1 MRTSRLSLPSWSTAR
16 LKRSVISPSRPS
28 CTCRQ
33 ADQAPMTR
41 IAPPRACSSVVRTS
55 FCAATASAVVAKALR
70 GASTAGSSA
79 TTRASSARP
88 ATAASTTPSQ
98 KSRPRLRFM
107 TQIVALSRSPG
118 NTSADRRPRQIRP
131 SAGRQRPGGRRRRP
145 ATVPSAASWRS
156 TLPTGSRWARWT
168 CGPPRTTGNCRCG
181 TASAPNARGCAAHER
196 RPSHRLSAGGAA
208 HQLPGHLPPCA
219 GVVERQRGRPGRLP
233 GHPLVDRPPGPL
245 RLVGGLRCRRGSA
258 GRRGGDLRG
267 DRRRPG
273 RPAAPAPPPLVA
285 ARPWLWD
292 RVADHLAHVGV
303 RLPGPSRPAGRGHGG
318 GAIGARGER
327 LAAGAEWSPY
337 SQRQALV
344 REVHAARQVV
354 RATRRHHEPTNP
366 ALAPALG
373 IAYPGGDLYP
383 WLRQR
388 GRSIEVVIPEREQRL
403 AMAVLGI
410 PGSGK
415 TYTLLRRVWI
425 AARAGMRVIFVDC
438 KGTDPGL
445 AWQVTC
451 AYRLANPG
459 AVVGFWPT
467 QPLDCWRGDGM
478 AIANRLLAVEDW
490 AAEGGGVYYRR
501 LATLAIQ
508 LACTPPSGPPR
519 NSGQFLRRLDLKK
532 LQQLWRGDPTAQAD
546 LEQLAADPTVL
557 AGVRGRYSAFFRAL
571 QDTADG
577 CWGLEDVDLAVLTI
591 PTIASRQDAD
601 AAVRLVLEDLGHFA
615 TRRKARVGDDVLLV
629 LDEFSAVQG
638 GTDQAIHLAERLRD
652 VGVPVIFGAQS
663 PEGLG
668 DERQQWRLLHTVG
681 GGLVLHQTPN
691 PEALVDLAGTVR
703 TPEQAWQ
710 LDPWGPAGE
719 ARVHM
724 ADRPRVDPNQVRQL
738 HPGEAFLIQAGRA
751 VKLSVLQAPVPAQ
764 VQEEASALRAAAMDA
779 AEPVFV
785 AESIVGAPPQV
796 ELWQP
801 SRQALDQPDQ
811 VPLLAL
817 AAPSVDGQT

>member
-1 MRTSRLSLPSWSTAR
+1 MNVAPSTGVPRAARRTSCLGTFLLVVVLWSLSLVALATYLITRSAIVRQVRVAWWAVFLTALGALAIEVAVFEATGDGLPDLLR
-16 LKRSVISPSRPS
+16 LHIHPWWLFLHGYRIRSLVTWPMLVFA
-28 CTCRQ
+28 C
-33 ADQAPMTR
+33 QAPLGL
-41 IAPPRACSSVVRTS
+41 PV
-55 FCAATASAVVAKALR
+55 
-70 GASTAGSSA
+70 GAMVG
-79 TTRASSARP
+79 
-88 ATAASTTPSQ
+88 
-98 KSRPRLRFM
+98 
-107 TQIVALSRSPG
+107 ALS
-118 NTSADRRPRQIRP
+118 
-131 SAGRQRPGGRRRRP
+131 
-145 ATVPSAASWRS
+145 V
-156 TLPTGSRWARWT
+156 
-168 CGPPRTTGNCRCG
+168 
-181 TASAPNARGCAAHER
+181 
-196 RPSHRLSAGGAA
+196 
-208 HQLPGHLPPCA
+208 
-219 GVVERQRGRPGRLP
+219 
-233 GHPLVDRPPGPL
+233 
-245 RLVGGLRCRRGSA
+245 
-258 GRRGGDLRG
+258 
-267 DRRRPG
+267 
-273 RPAAPAPPPLVA
+273 
-285 ARPWLWD
+285 
-292 RVADHLAHVGV
+292 
-303 RLPGPSRPAGRGHGG
+303 
-318 GAIGARGER
+318 ARGER
-327 LAAGAEWSPY
+327 LAAGADWSPY
-337 SQRQALV
+337 SQRQALI
-344 REVHAARQVV
+344 REVHAVRQVA

-366 ALAPALG
+366 TMSPALG
-373 IAYPGGDLYP
+373 IACPGGDLYP
-383 WLRQR
+383 WLRHR
-388 GRSIEVVIPEREQRL
+388 GRVTEVVIPEREQRL

-415 TYTLLRRVWI
+415 TVTLLRRVWI
-425 AARAGMRVIFVDC
+425 AARAGMRVVFVDC

-459 AVVGFWPT
+459 AIVGFWPT

-490 AAEGGGVYYRR
+490 ASEGGGVYYRR
-501 LATLAIQ
+501 MATLALQ
-508 LACTPPSGPPR
+508 LTCTPPSGPPR
-519 NSGQFLRRLDLKK
+519 NSGQFLRRLDHKK

-546 LEQLAADPTVL
+546 LEQLASDPTVL
-557 AGVRGRYSAFFRAL
+557 AGVRGRYSAFFRSLAS
-571 QDTADG
+571 TVDG
-577 CWGLEDVDLAVLTI
+577 RWALEDVDLAVLTI
-591 PTIASRQDAD
+591 PTIASRTDAD

-738 HPGEAFLIQAGRA
+738 HPGEAFVIQAGRA

-801 SRQALDQPDQ
+801 NRQALDQPDQ

-817 AAPSVDGQT
+817 AAPSVDGHTTAPAGVPALPATPRPRILLALRRAAAARDEATIAAVIQAGRREEPDWDPTQELARLGAIGRWRRWPRRPSFPRWLTRVAHLGRVRHG

>member
-1 MRTSRLSLPSWSTAR
+1 MNVAPTTSDLRAARRTSCLGTFLLVLALWSFSVVALATYLITRSAIVRQVRVAWWAVLLAAAALLGIEVAVFEATGNGLPDLLRLHVHPWWLLLHGYGIGSLVTWPLTIVA
-16 LKRSVISPSRPS
+16 
-28 CTCRQ
+28 C
-33 ADQAPMTR
+33 QAPLGL
-41 IAPPRACSSVVRTS
+41 PV
-55 FCAATASAVVAKALR
+55 
-70 GASTAGSSA
+70 GAMVG
-79 TTRASSARP
+79 
-88 ATAASTTPSQ
+88 
-98 KSRPRLRFM
+98 
-107 TQIVALSRSPG
+107 ALS
-118 NTSADRRPRQIRP
+118 
-131 SAGRQRPGGRRRRP
+131 
-145 ATVPSAASWRS
+145 V
-156 TLPTGSRWARWT
+156 
-168 CGPPRTTGNCRCG
+168 
-181 TASAPNARGCAAHER
+181 
-196 RPSHRLSAGGAA
+196 
-208 HQLPGHLPPCA
+208 
-219 GVVERQRGRPGRLP
+219 
-233 GHPLVDRPPGPL
+233 
-245 RLVGGLRCRRGSA
+245 
-258 GRRGGDLRG
+258 
-267 DRRRPG
+267 
-273 RPAAPAPPPLVA
+273 
-285 ARPWLWD
+285 
-292 RVADHLAHVGV
+292 
-303 RLPGPSRPAGRGHGG
+303 
-318 GAIGARGER
+318 ARGER

-337 SQRQALV
+337 SQRQALLA
-344 REVHAARQVV
+344 EVHAVRRVA

-366 ALAPALG
+366 TRTPALG

-388 GRSIEVVIPEREQRL
+388 GRMTEVVIPEREQRL

-415 TYTLLRRVWI
+415 TVTLLRRVWI

-459 AVVGFWPT
+459 AVVGFWPA

-490 AAEGGGVYYRR
+490 AAEGGGLYYRR
-501 LATLAIQ
+501 MATLALQ

-519 NSGQFLRRLDLKK
+519 TSQDFLRRLDLKK
-532 LQQLWRGDPTAQAD
+532 LQALWRGDPTAQAD

-571 QDTADG
+571 HGKADG

-591 PTIASRQDAD
+591 PTIASRSDAD

-615 TRRKARVGDDVLLV
+615 TKRKARVGDDVLLV
-629 LDEFSAVQG
+629 LDEFSAVEG

-652 VGVPVIFGAQS
+652 VGVPVVFGAQS

-681 GGLVLHQTPN
+681 GGLILHQLADPDL
-691 PEALVDLAGTVR
+691 LVGLAGTVR
-703 TPEQAWQ
+703 APEQAWQ
-710 LDPWGPAGE
+710 LDGWGPAGQ

-738 HPGEAFLIQAGRA
+738 HPGEAFVIQAGRA

-764 VQEEASALRAAAMDA
+764 VQEEASALRATAMSA
-779 AEPVFV
+779 AEPVYV

-796 ELWQP
+796 ELWGPEQP
-801 SRQALDQPDQ
+801 TLHQPDQ
-811 VPLLAL
+811 APLPAL
-817 AAPSVDGQT
+817 AAPSDDGQATEPAGVPVLPATPRPRILLALRRAVATRDEATIAAVIQTGQREQPNWDPSDELARRRALGRWRRWRRQPAFLRFLVRVAHLGRVRHD